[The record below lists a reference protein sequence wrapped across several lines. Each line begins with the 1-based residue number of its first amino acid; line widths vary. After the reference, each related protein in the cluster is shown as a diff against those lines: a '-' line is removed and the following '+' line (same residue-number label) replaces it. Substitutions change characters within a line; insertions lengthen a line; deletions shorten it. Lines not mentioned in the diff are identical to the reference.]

1 MEKKHYV
8 FFANLGLLLTAAIWG
23 GGFIA
28 GKVALAEYSPFTILF
43 FRFSGAALLSG
54 ILFFPVLRRSPV
66 DTIRKGLLLGI
77 VQFAGLSLQLAGLR
91 LTTAG
96 KQSFLIASYVV
107 FVPLLAFLLLR
118 RPLRKTDLAAALL
131 TFASVG
137 FMSLGSGFSIAP
149 GDSLSIGFALVFALQ
164 IILTGIFAHQND
176 PLQLSFFQFLSSAVL
191 SGAAMVLSDQLPS
204 GCAASTLYSLVYL
217 VAANTVLAFT
227 LQNISQRYA
236 SETTAAI
243 LLSLES
249 VFGFFF
255 SVAFL
260 KEPVTARVLFG
271 CALIFCAVLL
281 SKIQS
286 ALQLIGRQSSPASSS
301 VKKAGNS

>member
-1 MEKKHYV
+1 MEKKQYI
-8 FFANLGLLLTAAIWG
+8 FFANLGLFFTAAIWG

-54 ILFFPVLRRSPV
+54 ILFFPILRRSDR
-66 DTIRKGLLLGI
+66 DTIKKGLLLGI
-77 VQFAGLSLQLAGLR
+77 VQFSGLSLQLAGLR

-107 FVPLLAFLLLR
+107 FVPLLAFVLLR
-118 RPLRKTDLAAALL
+118 KPLKKVDLAAAIL
-131 TFASVG
+131 TLTGVG

-149 GDSLSIGFALVFALQ
+149 GDSLSIGFALVFAFQ
-164 IILTGIFAHQND
+164 IVLTGIFARHND

-191 SGAAMVLSDQLPS
+191 SGIAMTLSQQLPTACS
-204 GCAASTLYSLVYL
+204 LSTLYSLIYL

-227 LQNISQRYA
+227 LQNLSQKYA

-255 SVAFL
+255 SVWLL
-260 KEPVTARVLFG
+260 KEPVTVRVLLG

-286 ALQLIGRQSSPASSS
+286 ALHLAGKQSVSNPSV
-301 VKKAGNS
+301 VKKAGNP